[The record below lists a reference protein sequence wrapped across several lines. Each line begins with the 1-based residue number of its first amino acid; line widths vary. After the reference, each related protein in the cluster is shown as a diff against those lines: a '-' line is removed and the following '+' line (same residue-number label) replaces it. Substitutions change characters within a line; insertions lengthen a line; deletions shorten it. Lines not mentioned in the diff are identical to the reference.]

1 MGVIRCT
8 RRLLSE
14 LQVKSGDDS
23 GQSTG
28 FSGWHANLLRID
40 RRKCVLFT
48 NDKTL
53 YTFLVTGMKKPEF
66 ENILEVF
73 RLNLFK
79 NIAKEKLPQSQV
91 ELVFNE
97 HRELMITRTNSRSV
111 LGSMNDLAYQAK
123 YLIYDMGGL
132 SNIDHHVLNYELNRI
147 PMGAIGYRSS
157 REELHK
163 TLDQIETQ

>member
-8 RRLLSE
+8 RKLLSE
-14 LQVKSGDDS
+14 LQMKSGDYS
-23 GQSTG
+23 GQSAG
-28 FSGWHANLLRID
+28 IGGWHANLLRID

-48 NDKTL
+48 NDQTL

-79 NIAKEKLPQSQV
+79 NLAKEKLPQSQV
-91 ELVFNE
+91 ELVFSE
-97 HRELMITRTNSRSV
+97 HRELLITRTSSRSV
-111 LGSMNDLAYQAK
+111 LGSMNDLANQAR

-132 SNIDHHVLNYELNRI
+132 SNIDHDILNYELNRT

-163 TLDQIETQ
+163 SLNQIETQ